1 VKYELP
7 PDNRNR
13 PDSELL
19 GDLKRVA
26 DSKRQD
32 TLSRAAYDR
41 DGRFSSGTLIARF
54 GSWNNALERAGLKV
68 SKRQSIAE
76 FEFLEDLRQVSAG
89 LMDATLTESAY
100 RASGRFSPSAIVRRF
115 GSWANALTTAG
126 LDAGHLPKEADVEQL
141 FANLERVWERLGRAP
156 KRDEMR
162 RPLSEFSAGQYLRQ
176 FGKWRT
182 VLEEFV
188 AAANGPVPPTPPVDA
203 ADAPAPSAVSDQ
215 PKRRTGRNVGWRLRF
230 RVFQRDRFRCRACA
244 ASPDTTRLH
253 VDHVKPWSLGGET
266 VIENLQTLCERCNI
280 GKGADDQRAG

>member
-1 VKYELP
+1 MKYELP

-32 TLSRAAYDR
+32 TLRRDDYDR
-41 DGRFSSGTLIARF
+41 DGRFNSGTLIARF
-54 GSWNNALERAGLKV
+54 GSWNNALERSGLRV

-76 FEFLEDLRQVSAG
+76 FEFLEDLRRVSAG
-89 LMDATLTESAY
+89 LLGATITESTY

-126 LDAGHLPKEADVEQL
+126 LDASHLPMEADVEQL

-162 RPLSEFSAGQYLRQ
+162 RPLSDFSAGQYLRQ
-176 FGKWRT
+176 FGTWRS
-182 VLEEFV
+182 VLEAFV
-188 AAANGPVPPTPPVDA
+188 AAANGPAPLTPAIEASSGPLQA
-203 ADAPAPSAVSDQ
+203 AH
-215 PKRRTGRNVGWRLRF
+215 RT
-230 RVFQRDRFRCRACA
+230 
-244 ASPDTTRLH
+244 
-253 VDHVKPWSLGGET
+253 K
-266 VIENLQTLCERCNI
+266 
-280 GKGADDQRAG
+280 